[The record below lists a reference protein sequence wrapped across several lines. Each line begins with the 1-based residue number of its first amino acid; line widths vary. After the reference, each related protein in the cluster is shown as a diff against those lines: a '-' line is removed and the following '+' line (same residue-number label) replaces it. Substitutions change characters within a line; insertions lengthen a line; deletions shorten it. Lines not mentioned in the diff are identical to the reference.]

1 MKQKD
6 IYLGT
11 VFVWRVLGHDWLP
24 TSKDIID
31 MILVSSEK
39 RYYNKVMLRENTYN
53 NHSTYLASLGSV
65 GPELEQAIKF
75 VCS

>member
-11 VFVWRVLGHDWLP
+11 VFGWRVLGHDWLP

-31 MILVSSEK
+31 MIL
-39 RYYNKVMLRENTYN
+39 
-53 NHSTYLASLGSV
+53 ASLGSV

>member
-39 RYYNKVMLRENTYN
+39 RYYNKVMLRENT
-53 NHSTYLASLGSV
+53 
-65 GPELEQAIKF
+65 
-75 VCS
+75 